1 MSFCTKPLGSTS
13 ISLSHASHGKLD
25 IVREPRDGSSNK
37 VVFTL
42 SLTPRAGTPRTF
54 KHQMYINDRDAV
66 HGKHSTLGYGDI
78 DLPVSMQHIG
88 IGYAYHF
95 IAAQAAVEL
104 GVDYLVVDSTATD
117 TMRRLCTRIGMKDTF
132 TENSYCGEPLA
143 VCSVAKQRVAEK
155 GWH

>member
-54 KHQMYINDRDAV
+54 KHQMYINDRDA
-66 HGKHSTLGYGDI
+66 HHRKHSTLGYGDI
-78 DLPVSMQHIG
+78 DLPASMQRIG

-95 IAAQAAVEL
+95 AAAQAAVKL
-104 GVDYLVVDSTATD
+104 GVDYLAVDSVVTD
-117 TMRRLCTRIGMKDTF
+117 AMQSLCTGIGMKDTF
-132 TENSYCGEPLA
+132 TENCYCGKPQEVCPLA
-143 VCSVAKQRVAEK
+143 EQRVAEK
-155 GWH
+155 GWL